1 MCKGACKYFEKSNR
15 ILSRKSRAALTDIK
29 AERFGNENISD
40 QIILSVQQIHWQALT
55 RAFYGRKP
63 KKQFEK
69 AIQNCF
75 FGQWGD
81 LSRIKNGKKF
91 ILLFWKKDLNIL
103 HVSKQNKNG
112 ARIKKEIAVT

>member
-55 RAFYGRKP
+55 RAFYGKKAQKTIRKSNS
-63 KKQFEK
+63 K
-69 AIQNCF
+69 
-75 FGQWGD
+75 
-81 LSRIKNGKKF
+81 
-91 ILLFWKKDLNIL
+91 LLF
-103 HVSKQNKNG
+103 
-112 ARIKKEIAVT
+112 RAVG